1 MKASSPSSNGKA
13 KTDLNNNNTPSRSSE
28 LVRYIPVKN
37 NTSNTISYNRPPKK
51 VLASS
56 LVRLGEERWTNRKE
70 HRSWDMKYIQ
80 RNIDSNYTQMNNHSA
95 QNAELSLQ
103 AKGLLWVLMTN
114 REDWRPYIE
123 ELSKRSK
130 SGRDAHRTAFNE
142 LKKAG
147 YIRIYRKSLG
157 RGQGVQT
164 YPLVQDIP
172 ITDSYWSYWVSRIE
186 KELSTEVVDN

>member
-1 MKASSPSSNGKA
+1 
-13 KTDLNNNNTPSRSSE
+13 
-28 LVRYIPVKN
+28 
-37 NTSNTISYNRPPKK
+37 
-51 VLASS
+51 
-56 LVRLGEERWTNRKE
+56 
-70 HRSWDMKYIQ
+70 MKYIQ
-80 RNIDSNYTQMNNHSA
+80 RNTDNNYTQMNNHSA

-114 REDWRPYIE
+114 KDDWRPYIE

-172 ITDSYWSYWVSRIE
+172 ITDSYWDYWVSRIE

>member
-1 MKASSPSSNGKA
+1 MSFQAVTLTMTSFKAF
-13 KTDLNNNNTPSRSSE
+13 T
-28 LVRYIPVKN
+28 
-37 NTSNTISYNRPPKK
+37 
-51 VLASS
+51 
-56 LVRLGEERWTNRKE
+56 RKE

-114 REDWRPYIE
+114 KDDWRPYIE

-172 ITDSYWSYWVSRIE
+172 ITDSYWNYWVSRIE

>member
-1 MKASSPSSNGKA
+1 M
-13 KTDLNNNNTPSRSSE
+13 T
-28 LVRYIPVKN
+28 
-37 NTSNTISYNRPPKK
+37 PKK
-51 VLASS
+51 INKSKDLANS
-56 LVRLGEERWTNRKE
+56 LVSSRQQKRLTPARVRPRASTRKE

-80 RNIDSNYTQMNNHSA
+80 RNTDNNYTQMNNHSA

-114 REDWRPYIE
+114 KDDWRPYIE

-172 ITDSYWSYWVSRIE
+172 ITDNYWNYWVSRIE
-186 KELSTEVVDN
+186 KELSTETVDN

>member
-1 MKASSPSSNGKA
+1 
-13 KTDLNNNNTPSRSSE
+13 
-28 LVRYIPVKN
+28 
-37 NTSNTISYNRPPKK
+37 
-51 VLASS
+51 
-56 LVRLGEERWTNRKE
+56 
-70 HRSWDMKYIQ
+70 MKYIQ
-80 RNIDSNYTQMNNHSA
+80 RNIDNNYTMMNNHSA
-95 QNAELSLQ
+95 QNTELSLQ

-114 REDWRPYIE
+114 KDDWRPYIE

-130 SGRDAHRTAFNE
+130 SGRDAHRAALNE

-157 RGQGVQT
+157 RGKGVQT

-172 ITDSYWSYWVSRIE
+172 ITDSYWNYWVSLIE

>member
-1 MKASSPSSNGKA
+1 
-13 KTDLNNNNTPSRSSE
+13 
-28 LVRYIPVKN
+28 
-37 NTSNTISYNRPPKK
+37 
-51 VLASS
+51 
-56 LVRLGEERWTNRKE
+56 
-70 HRSWDMKYIQ
+70 MKYIQ

-103 AKGLLWVLMTN
+103 AKGLLLVIMSN
-114 REDWRPYIE
+114 KDDWRPYIE
-123 ELSKRSK
+123 ELSNRSK
-130 SGRDAHRTAFNE
+130 NGRGAHRTAFEE
-142 LKKAG
+142 LKEAG

-157 RGQGVQT
+157 RGKGVQT

>member
-1 MKASSPSSNGKA
+1 MSFQAA
-13 KTDLNNNNTPSRSSE
+13 TLTM
-28 LVRYIPVKN
+28 
-37 NTSNTISYNRPPKK
+37 TSFK
-51 VLASS
+51 VS
-56 LVRLGEERWTNRKE
+56 TRKE

-80 RNIDSNYTQMNNHSA
+80 RNTDSNYTQMNNHSA

-114 REDWRPYIE
+114 KDDWRPYIE

-157 RGQGVQT
+157 RGKGVQT

-172 ITDSYWSYWVSRIE
+172 ITDSYWNYWVSRIE
-186 KELSTEVVDN
+186 KELSTKTVDN